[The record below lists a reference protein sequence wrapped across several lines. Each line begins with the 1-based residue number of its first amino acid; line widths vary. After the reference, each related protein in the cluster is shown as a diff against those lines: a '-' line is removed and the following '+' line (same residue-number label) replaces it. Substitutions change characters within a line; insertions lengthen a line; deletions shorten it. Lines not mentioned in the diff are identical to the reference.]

1 MIQSS
6 SVVGVV
12 MVIIVLH
19 LIVGFGFMIVKL
31 SGSTD
36 EEEE

>member
-6 SVVGVV
+6 SVVGIV
-12 MVIIVLH
+12 MVIIVIH

-31 SGSTD
+31 SGPS
-36 EEEE
+36 EEEEE